1 MIRVILADD
10 HQMVVDGLMF
20 ILSHQPDIH
29 VEGTASNGEEVLKLL
44 QSKEIDI
51 AVLDIEMPK
60 PNGIQLTRIIRH
72 QYPHIK
78 VLILSMYKTEEF
90 ITQII
95 RSGAMGYILKNK
107 GQEELVDAIRAL
119 ADGRDYFG
127 HEITRKVFESLR
139 HNEEPASR
147 EVQVPLTRREKEV
160 LRLIADGKTSPQ
172 IAKELFIAVSTVETH
187 RRNLI
192 DKTEVANSRE
202 LIRYALEHGYG

>member
-1 MIRVILADD
+1 MY
-10 HQMVVDGLMF
+10 
-20 ILSHQPDIH
+20 ILSHQPDIRI
-29 VEGTASNGEEVLKLL
+29 EGTASNGQDVLKLL
-44 QSKEIDI
+44 QTKEIDI

-78 VLILSMYKTEEF
+78 ILILSMYKTEEF

-107 GQEELVDAIRAL
+107 GQEELVDAIHAL
-119 ADGRDYFG
+119 AEGKDYFG

-139 HNEEPASR
+139 QPDRATAANAPI
-147 EVQVPLTRREKEV
+147 PLTRREKEV

-192 DKTEVANSRE
+192 DKTDVANSRE